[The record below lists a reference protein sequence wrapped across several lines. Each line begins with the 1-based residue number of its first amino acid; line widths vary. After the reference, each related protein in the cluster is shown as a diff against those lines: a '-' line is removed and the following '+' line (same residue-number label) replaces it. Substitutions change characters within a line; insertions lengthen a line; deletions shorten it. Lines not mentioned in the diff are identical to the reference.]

1 MSANATG
8 ELLRARLG
16 TDDVSAEL
24 ARLVTEKAEGNPLFA
39 EEIVNYLSERGEITE
54 GAAANMAL
62 PVSLENLLM
71 ARVDRLDDAPKNWLQ
86 VASVVGRGFDGQT
99 VGAVAGG
106 EAEAIIPELERLKM
120 VHEGE
125 RGGYI
130 FKHTLIQD
138 AVYDSLFSDKCA
150 TLHERVADV
159 MEQKNEHHLGEIA
172 ETWPIITARRRA
184 SKKLSATWPRP
195 ARKA

>member
-54 GAAANMAL
+54 GAVAAG
-62 PVSLENLLM
+62 
-71 ARVDRLDDAPKNWLQ
+71 D
-86 VASVVGRGFDGQT
+86 
-99 VGAVAGG
+99 
-106 EAEAIIPELERLKM
+106 AEAIIPELERLKM

-138 AVYDSLFSDKCA
+138 AVHDSLFSDKCA

-159 MEQKNEHHLGEIA
+159 MEQKNEHRLGEIA
-172 ETWPIITARRRA
+172 ETLAHHYGQTAR
-184 SKKLSATWPRP
+184 TE
-195 ARKA
+195 KAVRYMAEAGEKSLMVLFPG